1 MRVAVRFI
9 TAIIAILV
17 VSATCNADFIA
28 ATRLEFDPTQSVSG
42 HNQVDSQQLDSSF
55 ILSFSNGSEIT
66 SLGAL
71 AVEILS
77 ETGEADQLPHDVEV
91 LHSPKHE
98 PGSLQMCLYALL
110 GLGLCK
116 VAPCLNK
123 LSWSAVPEWYHDGG
137 PWQIGHSVAVSPE
150 TLNPISVCCFVQ
162 PDNTGERPVPEDR
175 FWTSVSSSWRKS
187 QFTPDALSSRGP
199 PLSS

>member
-1 MRVAVRFI
+1 MKAWVRFI

-28 ATRLEFDPTQSVSG
+28 ATRLEFDPTQSVSE

-71 AVEILS
+71 SVAALP
-77 ETGEADQLPHDVEV
+77 ETGQADQLPYDVEV

-123 LSWSAVPEWYHDGG
+123 LSCSAVPEWYHDGG
-137 PWQIGHSVAVSPE
+137 PWQIGHSLAVSPE
-150 TLNPISVCCFVQ
+150 TLNPISVYCFVQ
-162 PDNTGERPVPEDR
+162 PDNTIKLPLANHQYGAMQPLL
-175 FWTSVSSSWRKS
+175 RKS
-187 QFTPDALSSRGP
+187 LFTPCVLSSRGP
-199 PLSS
+199 PCMS

>member
-1 MRVAVRFI
+1 MKVAGSFI
-9 TAIIAILV
+9 TATIAILV

-28 ATRLEFDPTQSVSG
+28 ATRLEFDHTQSVSG

-71 AVEILS
+71 AVEVLP
-77 ETGEADQLPHDVEV
+77 ETGEADQLPHDGEV
-91 LHSPKHE
+91 LLSPKHE

-123 LSWSAVPEWYHDGG
+123 LSCSAVPEWYHDGG
-137 PWQIGHSVAVSPE
+137 PWQIGHSLAVSPE

-162 PDNTGERPVPEDR
+162 PDDTIKLPLANHQYGAMQPLL
-175 FWTSVSSSWRKS
+175 RKS
-187 QFTPDALSSRGP
+187 LFTPCVLSSRGP
-199 PLSS
+199 PCMS

>member
-1 MRVAVRFI
+1 MKVAGSFI

-17 VSATCNADFIA
+17 VSATCNADFIP
-28 ATRLEFDPTQSVSG
+28 ATRLEFDPPQSVSG

-71 AVEILS
+71 SVEVLHA
-77 ETGEADQLPHDVEV
+77 TGEADQLPYDVEV
-91 LHSPKHE
+91 LLSPKHE

-123 LSWSAVPEWYHDGG
+123 LSCSAVPEWYHDGG
-137 PWQIGHSVAVSPE
+137 PWQIGHSLAVSPE

-162 PDNTGERPVPEDR
+162 PDDTIQLPLANHQYGAMQPLL
-175 FWTSVSSSWRKS
+175 RKS
-187 QFTPDALSSRGP
+187 LFTPCALSSRGP
-199 PLSS
+199 PCMS